1 MMSPHLPLPPRH
13 VGRLLEWVLPDDVV
27 GRSILGDLAEEFR
40 IRSGAGPTQ
49 ARWWYRREAVGII
62 GRRLLGAV
70 APAERRVAA
79 RARIK
84 GRERREG
91 DPMWQIISRD
101 ARYSIR
107 ALLRAPRFTVVAVF
121 TLALGIGANTAIFST
136 VDGVLLEPLP
146 YPDSDRI
153 VGVWHGAPD
162 LGYDQFGTSPGIF
175 HEYWTQNQVFE
186 EMGLFNFFQANLT
199 EDAQAERVDAAG
211 TNHTF
216 FDVLGVRPFLG
227 RAYGAEDD
235 RPDQPGVAVLSH
247 ALWQRRYGGSRDV
260 LGRTMRVNGE
270 AVEIIGVMPPSVEF
284 GPSSSPAELWMPLRM
299 DLGTASPGAFSFNAI
314 ARLAPDITPELA
326 EAQMAAL
333 LPRVRERWADAES
346 FINFLDAGGFHPIV
360 HTLHEETVGDLE
372 RPLWILLGTVGFV
385 LLIACANVANLFLVR
400 AEGRQREMAVR
411 AALGATRAT
420 LVRQFLT
427 ESLLLAAAGGLAG
440 LTLAWMATPVLLG
453 LAPPELPRL
462 GEVSIDGGVL
472 AFTAGV
478 TGLAALLFGVAPAL
492 RYRMAGL
499 LGMLRYAGR
508 GTTEGRERHGLRNT
522 LVVGQT
528 ALAMVLLVGSGLLVK
543 SFREIR
549 QADPGFDT
557 RGILTVRLSLDE
569 AEYPGATQPAA
580 FYQQLL
586 ERIRGLPGVEHA
598 GGVTNLPLDNYAAG
612 TAHDIEDFPT
622 GPGELPPIFWY
633 KFATPDYFDAM
644 GIALVSGRAFERAD
658 HEQGLGSIV
667 VSQAIADRYWPDG
680 EALGRRIRFANDTA
694 DPAWG
699 TIVGVVESVRDRG
712 LREEPADIVYRPLVS
727 PGGDEGWTV
736 RDLTLVVRAE
746 EPTALADG
754 IRRIVREMNPNLPLA
769 QVRTMETVVANS
781 VVHLSFTALALG
793 IAAFM
798 ALILGAVGLYGVLA
812 YVVSQRTQ
820 EIGVRMAL
828 GAQKGQVQGMVVASG
843 ARLAGLGL
851 VLGLA
856 GAAGLTRLLQGLL
869 YGTEPLDP
877 LTFAGTSLVLLTVG
891 LMASYLPARR
901 AAAVDPVASMR
912 SE

>member
-1 MMSPHLPLPPRH
+1 MSPRLPPPPRH
-13 VGRLLEWVLPDDVV
+13 VGLLLERVLPDDDV

-40 IRSGAGPTQ
+40 SRAESGLSG
-49 ARWWYRREAVGII
+49 ARWWYRREALGIVA
-62 GRRLLGAV
+62 RRLWEAV
-70 APAERRVAA
+70 APSGRRESA
-79 RARIK
+79 RARIR

-91 DPMWQIISRD
+91 DPMWHTIMRD

-121 TLALGIGANTAIFST
+121 TLALGIGANTAVFST
-136 VDGVLLEPLP
+136 VNGVLLEPLP
-146 YPDSDRI
+146 YPESDRI

-199 EDAQAERVDAAG
+199 EDTEAERVDAVG

-216 FDVLGVRPFLG
+216 FDVLGVQPLMG
-227 RAYGAEDD
+227 RAYGADD
-235 RPDQPGVAVLSH
+235 DQPDQPGVAVLSH
-247 ALWQRRYGGSRDV
+247 ALWQRRYGGSGDV

-270 AVEIIGVMPPSVEF
+270 AVEIIGVMPPDVEF
-284 GPSSSPAELWMPLRM
+284 GPSSSPAELWTPLRM
-299 DLGTASPGAFSFNAI
+299 DLENGNPGAFSFNAI
-314 ARLAPDITPELA
+314 ARLEPGITPEVA

-333 LPRVRERWADAES
+333 IQRVRERWADAES

-360 HTLHEETVGDLE
+360 HTLQEETVGDLE

-427 ESLLLAAAGGLAG
+427 ESVLLATAGGLAG
-440 LTLAWMATPVLLG
+440 LTLAWMATPVLLR

-478 TGLAALLFGVAPAL
+478 TGVAALLFGVAPAL
-492 RYRMAGL
+492 RYRVVGL
-499 LGMLRYAGR
+499 LGILRYTGR

-557 RGILTVRLSLDE
+557 EGILTFRLSLSE
-569 AEYPGATQPAA
+569 AEYPGAMQPAA

-598 GGVTNLPLDNYAAG
+598 GGVTNLPLGNYAAG

-633 KFATPDYFDAM
+633 KHATPEYFDAM
-644 GIALVSGRAFERAD
+644 GISLVAGRSFERAD
-658 HEQGLGSIV
+658 HEQGLGNIV
-667 VSQAIADRYWPDG
+667 VSQAVADRFWPDG
-680 EALGRRIRFANDTA
+680 DALGRRIRFSGDTA
-694 DPAWG
+694 DVAWG
-699 TIVGVVESVRDRG
+699 SIVGVVESVRDRG
-712 LREEPADIVYRPLVS
+712 LREEPSEIVYRPLVS
-727 PGGDEGWTV
+727 PRRDDGWSI
-736 RDLTLVVRAE
+736 RDLTFTVRAGQ
-746 EPTALADG
+746 PAALVDG
-754 IRRIVREMNPNLPLA
+754 IRRIVREMDPNLPIA
-769 QVRTMETVVANS
+769 AVRTVDTVVADS
-781 VVHLSFTALALG
+781 VVRLSFTTLALG

-798 ALILGAVGLYGVLA
+798 ALILGAVGLYGVLS

-843 ARLAGLGL
+843 AKLAGLGL
-851 VLGLA
+851 VLGVA

-877 LTFAGTSLVLLTVG
+877 LTFGGTSLVLLTVG
-891 LMASYLPARR
+891 FMASYIPARR
-901 AAAVDPVASMR
+901 AAAVDPVESMR